1 MILNLQKTI
10 PLSLLFFRERSCLRE
25 PPYIAVR
32 CKLVI
37 PGEPLPIELASG
49 ILSVLYIDELQTCF
63 GCCCRYISRCSLHQA
78 DAFFKKRL
86 CLVQSSQLQ
95 KQPSSIDQE
104 HPFLSRSGTMTLVHQ
119 LL

>member
-1 MILNLQKTI
+1 M
-10 PLSLLFFRERSCLRE
+10 LSSRQLSFMRE
-25 PPYIAVR
+25 PPNITVR
-32 CKLVI
+32 CKSLI
-37 PGEPLPIELASG
+37 PGKPLPIELAPG
-49 ILSVLYIDELQTCF
+49 ILSVLYIDELQARF
-63 GCCCRYISRCSLHQA
+63 GCRCRYISRGSLHQA